1 MAVVINEVEVSA
13 QAPPPPSPNG
23 AQAGAGGGSA
33 SSPESVREIAK
44 TLHKEAERQH
54 RLWAH

>member
-13 QAPPPPSPNG
+13 QAPPPPSQNG

-33 SSPESVREIAK
+33 SSPDSVREIVKA
-44 TLHKEAERQH
+44 LHKETERQH